1 MGAWAFTTKAR
12 GSHPR
17 PGHIRPCLAR
27 ALPLLLW
34 SRTTQ
39 PSAAAEVKIQPWQQ
53 LSDKDGARA
62 LLRWV
67 IMLRACFTEMQGLSD
82 KAHACSC
89 CRGNWEAERRGQG
102 LKVTLLLGEPIA
114 DNEMLIPRGTHPIG
128 PPVPPLAQE
137 GPLETEGA
145 GDVMYSGFYNNLLL
159 IILIAEVP
167 NIYVVF
173 CIFQSIF
180 TFDSHHNPLM

>member
-114 DNEMLIPRGTHPIG
+114 DNEMLIDLGSHTQTPLLCSAMKFYLSHVYTQGTFPAGLFPEFQARGRARVPQPPSAPIK
-128 PPVPPLAQE
+128 
-137 GPLETEGA
+137 
-145 GDVMYSGFYNNLLL
+145 
-159 IILIAEVP
+159 
-167 NIYVVF
+167 
-173 CIFQSIF
+173 
-180 TFDSHHNPLM
+180 